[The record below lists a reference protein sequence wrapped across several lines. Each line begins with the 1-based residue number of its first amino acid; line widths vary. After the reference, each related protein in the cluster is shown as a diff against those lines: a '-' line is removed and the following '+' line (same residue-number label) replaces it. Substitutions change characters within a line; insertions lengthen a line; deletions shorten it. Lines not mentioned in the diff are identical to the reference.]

1 MTEGNSAD
9 DGWGSPEEEQQTIS
23 RQNNFKGGAAS
34 VRASKPPSG
43 GSGGAAKGGDMD
55 FEIDDFGSPPGATTN
70 RRDGASRGDGG
81 GNRGGYR
88 ESRDENFNRGSRG
101 GDRQW
106 NDGGRGG
113 DYRGGRRNDN
123 FREQNNY
130 GRNDGGDRNEYGRDG
145 GNRGRFDRNK
155 GGDEDWDFEQND
167 NRGHQP
173 RRTPRSEDDFSR
185 MRGGD
190 RGGDRGGG
198 RGTPYNRYES
208 DRGNNRGG
216 CRDERGNDGNRGG
229 GGNDR
234 YRDDRG
240 GGGRGP
246 RDMDGGRSDGP
257 PKQSYVPP
265 EDDCEG
271 ERIRMGKN
279 FAKYEDTDVK
289 ITGPGHEDIQV
300 LDTDFENS
308 NLVPLLRQHLRAQQ
322 FETPT
327 PVQKCAI
334 PCILADKDIMACAQ
348 TGSGKTAAFLLPVIS
363 RLIEDGVESR
373 EMNRQVPDVVI
384 VIPTRELAVQVHT
397 EARKFCK
404 GSKLVAQV
412 LYGGTDVRHQKSKT
426 SSGCNILIGTPGRI
440 DDFVSKDY
448 IGLENCKYFILDEAD
463 RMLDMGFEPQMRKL
477 AGDHDMPD
485 SDERHTLLFSAT
497 FPDKVQTLAKQ
508 FLRKD
513 YLFIEVGIVGGACQ
527 DVEQKFLKVENN
539 EAAKSDKLEELVRGV
554 SETNQRTLVFVETK
568 RKADFIACML
578 SQTQIPTTSIHGGRL
593 QPEREQALRDFKTG
607 ACPIL
612 VATSVAARGLDIP
625 SVEHVINYELPKE
638 IEDYVHRIGRTGR
651 CGNTGR
657 STSFY
662 DEIDDAPLAPALVK
676 TLSDAQQEVPDWL
689 AKAAEQSKLSG
700 NMNFNPHSRAG
711 GRDNRENY
719 RDRYPR
725 DRNDNYR
732 PNRDRPGPPDRGMDR
747 SRDER
752 NDRGMNQSRG
762 NGQSRGCMGDSDGE
776 WDRAP
781 PPRAMSNNTN
791 SKKKVNNDS
800 DDGWSN

>member
-1 MTEGNSAD
+1 MTWGKEETMNEANTD
-9 DGWGSPEEEQQTIS
+9 DGWGSPEEEQQTAP
-23 RQNNFKGGAAS
+23 RQHFKGGNAS
-34 VRASKPPSG
+34 VRASTKPPPG

-55 FEIDDFGSPPGATTN
+55 FEIDDFGSPPGAASN
-70 RRDGASRGDGG
+70 RRDGGPRGDG

-88 ESRDENFNRGSRG
+88 ESRDENFNRGG
-101 GDRQW
+101 GGRDRQW
-106 NDGGRGG
+106 NDGGRDGNRPQRQNN
-113 DYRGGRRNDN
+113 DYQRGGRNN
-123 FREQNNY
+123 FRDSNNY
-130 GRNDGGDRNEYGRDG
+130 GRDSGDREYG
-145 GNRGRFDRNK
+145 NRRFDNRNK
-155 GGDEDWDFEQND
+155 GGDDDWDFEQSD
-167 NRGHQP
+167 NRGPP

-190 RGGDRGGG
+190 RGGGG
-198 RGTPYNRYES
+198 RGTPYNNR
-208 DRGNNRGG
+208 DRGGGGYEERGSRGG
-216 CRDERGNDGNRGG
+216 RDERDGNRGG
-229 GGNDR
+229 NDHR
-234 YRDDRG
+234 YSRDGDPRG
-240 GGGRGP
+240 GGGRGNGP
-246 RDMDGGRSDGP
+246 RDMDGGP

-265 EDDCEG
+265 EIDDCEG
-271 ERIRMGKN
+271 DRIRMGKN
-279 FAKYEDTDVK
+279 FAKYEETDVK
-289 ITGPGHEDIQV
+289 ITGPGHEDIQP

-322 FETPT
+322 FERPT

-363 RLIEDGVESR
+363 RLIEMGVESR

-384 VIPTRELAVQVHT
+384 VIPTRELAVQVHY
-397 EARKFCK
+397 EAKRFCK

-527 DVEQKFLKVENN
+527 DVEQQFIKVENN

-578 SQTQIPTTSIHGGRL
+578 SQTRIPTTSIHGGRL

-662 DEIDDAPLAPALVK
+662 DELDDAPLAPALVK

-732 PNRDRPGPPDRGMDR
+732 PSRPGPDRMGGGVGPRDSRCGDR
-747 SRDER
+747 
-752 NDRGMNQSRG
+752 MNQSRG
-762 NGQSRGCMGDSDGE
+762 GGGADSDGE
-776 WDRAP
+776 WDRP
-781 PPRAMSNNTN
+781 PPRSSNNTN